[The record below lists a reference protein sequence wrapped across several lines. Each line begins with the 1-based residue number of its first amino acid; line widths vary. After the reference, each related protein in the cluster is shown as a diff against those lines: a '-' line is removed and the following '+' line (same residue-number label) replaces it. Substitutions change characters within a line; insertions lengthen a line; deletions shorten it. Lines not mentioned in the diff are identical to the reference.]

1 MKAAVVK
8 SSTLQASGR
17 WDAKYH
23 IALAE
28 YLEQN
33 GLAETPE
40 NVAIAMDAIKARD
53 AVAKTAAQNLRQEAG
68 ALLTQARELE
78 ESAEL
83 TYPLRTRS

>member
-1 MKAAVVK
+1 MKTAVVK

-17 WDAKYH
+17 WDAKYN

-40 NVAIAMDAIKARD
+40 NVAAAMDAIKARD
-53 AVAKTAAQNLRQEAG
+53 TAAKTAAQNLRKEAG
-68 ALLTQARELE
+68 NLVAQARELE

-83 TYPLRTRS
+83 TYPLRHRP